1 MVHQYTC
8 SACAFQVRSDDDG
21 EVIELVRNH
30 ADRSHGIE
38 VAPRDVRDGWEEV
51 ELPADD

>member
-8 SACAFQVRSDDDG
+8 SACAFQVRSDDDD

-30 ADRSHGIE
+30 ADGSHGME
-38 VAPRDVRDGWEEV
+38 VAPQDVRDGWEEV